1 MNEEFYGNWQK
12 TQEEVDAMN
21 GKKKKKLAIKVGDTI
36 TKDEFENNMITCFSA
51 LERCWE
57 LSFKEL

>member
-1 MNEEFYGNWQK
+1 
-12 TQEEVDAMN
+12 MN

-36 TKDEFENNMITCFSA
+36 TKEEFESSMSTCFNA
-51 LERCWE
+51 LKRCWE

>member
-1 MNEEFYGNWQK
+1 
-12 TQEEVDAMN
+12 MN

-36 TKDEFENNMITCFSA
+36 TKDEFENNVTTCFSA